1 MSFVVGM
8 SADDRDGVGCGRIP
22 FDEYHLDV
30 AVQHYQDL
38 ALTSGLSLPQYA
50 SAIARDRGFLDDH
63 EYASDSYYH
72 GIALTGLRVVL
83 VPLGIRSCSTSSPR
97 REGAVAASG

>member
-1 MSFVVGM
+1 MERLT
-8 SADDRDGVGCGRIP
+8 DWTDGLACRIP

-63 EYASDSYYH
+63 EYAS
-72 GIALTGLRVVL
+72 ALPF
-83 VPLGIRSCSTSSPR
+83 PLKSRSIV
-97 REGAVAASG
+97 GYN